1 MSPVSPQAL
10 DVLRLTLLPNV
21 GPVLIGRLLST
32 FGSTDAIW
40 RASRADLERIP
51 GIGAHKS
58 ASIVNGRAAADE
70 LAQKEEDLAHKLGVC
85 IAIKGEPRYPKL
97 LASLPDAPPLLYIR
111 GTLEPLDSDRFTV
124 GIVGSRR
131 CSQYGLEQ
139 AARFAGVLA
148 QAGLTVVSGGAKGID
163 SAAHR
168 GAIRAGGRTVAVLG
182 CGLAECYPPENAEL
196 FDEIAKTGALISE
209 LPLQTGPT
217 PENFPAR
224 NRLISGLSLGVL
236 VIEASERSG
245 ALITAR
251 LAAEDHGR
259 EVMAVPGRVDSPFS
273 QGCLQLLK
281 GGGAQLV
288 TDPGDVILT
297 LEQAGFHQHA
307 GTHESRYMPHVPSL
321 FNGGE
326 PKVQEH
332 VQVPEETRGASTLY
346 ASSDFSKRV
355 LRCLYDAADA
365 ITIEELANRTGL
377 ELSQA
382 RAVVT
387 LLEIQKRV
395 ARDGTRIRKV

>member
-32 FGSTDAIW
+32 FGSTEAIW
-40 RASRADLERIP
+40 KASRADLERIP
-51 GIGAHKS
+51 GIGSHKS
-58 ASIVNGRAAADE
+58 AAIVNGRGAADE
-70 LAQKEEDLAHKLGVC
+70 LAQKEEALAHKLGVC
-85 IAIKGEPRYPKL
+85 IAVKGESRYPKL
-97 LASLPDAPPLLYIR
+97 LSALPDAPPLLYIK
-111 GTLEPLDSDRFTV
+111 GTIEPLGVDQFTV

-131 CSQYGLEQ
+131 CSLYGLEQ

-148 QAGLTVVSGGAKGID
+148 QAGLTVVSGGARGID

-168 GAIRAGGRTVAVLG
+168 GALRAGGRTVAVLG
-182 CGLAECYPPENAEL
+182 CGLAECYPPDNAEL
-196 FDEIAKTGALISE
+196 FDDIAQSGALISE
-209 LPLQTGPT
+209 LPLQTGPVA
-217 PENFPAR
+217 ENFPAR

-273 QGCLQLLK
+273 LGCLQLLK

-297 LEQAGFHQHA
+297 LEQAGFHQYS
-307 GTHESRYMPHVPSL
+307 GTHESRYPAVPSL
-321 FNGGE
+321 FSGGE
-326 PKVQEH
+326 PKVED
-332 VQVPEETRGASTLY
+332 VPPIEDDAQGASTAY
-346 ASSDFSKRV
+346 ASSDFTRRV
-355 LRCLYDAADA
+355 LRCLHDADQP
-365 ITIEELANRTGL
+365 ITIEELATRTGL
-377 ELSQA
+377 ELSHT
-382 RAVVT
+382 RAVIT
-387 LLEIQKRV
+387 LLEIRKRV
-395 ARDGTRIRKV
+395 AREGTRLRKV